1 MDKLVHKDASSHK
14 DAIAIQSGQTFR
26 VLGLD
31 IEFPFDPYGIQK
43 AMMGQIIRSFKNNQ
57 HSLIESPTGTGKTL
71 ILLCTSL
78 AWQRKCMS
86 NGCLFITSDVRQDYP
101 LPENLKK
108 QQLPC
113 FNTLPSHLHR
123 FHNFDPNSCPDSGS
137 KRRKIEHEKSNQFN
151 DLNNN
156 ISKQLEDEFD
166 EQRRLVSE
174 NPCSSKCSPD
184 SVSSWNEP
192 NQNHSALE
200 PCALE
205 QEEVSADIFALPRIY
220 YGTRTHRQISQVIK
234 ELNMTIYSRKLKVC
248 ILASRER
255 TCINNLAR
263 NSSEINETCRE
274 LTGDTSFKWWSS
286 RTVNRLAAQPLCQF
300 YREIQ
305 LMNSEFK
312 LINDEYESRV
322 WDLEEGIEFGRKRS
336 LCPYYGLRSL
346 QSDAHLTL
354 CPYNYIL
361 NPSIRDKLQIKLQ
374 NAIVILDEAHN
385 IEDVCRDCASFVID
399 TLQLNAL
406 LKMTITATMSVKQD
420 SKLAEAFQSF
430 RGIFVSINKYLLSLN
445 FSKPPYNDGHIEKV
459 AEILVEE
466 AEMIDLLESFGL
478 GHNNLNKLR
487 SNLVTIKGDGYA
499 DSAYSVGVNE
509 SVRNENKN
517 NFSFEQVQLVSQ
529 LIASVGFVYSGP
541 DGCRKDDYRLVL
553 SAYINCSTRNTV
565 GKPQVGLSKFG
576 FQTSDRLVR
585 KLSLL
590 CMNPAIVFGDVHR
603 SAWSVVVSSGTLAPL
618 ESYKTEL
625 DCNFSNVFE
634 GAHVIERGRLFATV
648 RK

>member
-14 DAIAIQSGQTFR
+14 DAITIQSGQTFR

-174 NPCSSKCSPD
+174 NPCSSKCSSD

-200 PCALE
+200 PCALA

-274 LTGDTSFKWWSS
+274 LRGDTSFKWWSS
-286 RTVNRLAAQPLCQF
+286 RTVNRLG
-300 YREIQ
+300 
-305 LMNSEFK
+305 S
-312 LINDEYESRV
+312 S
-322 WDLEEGIEFGRKRS
+322 
-336 LCPYYGLRSL
+336 
-346 QSDAHLTL
+346 
-354 CPYNYIL
+354 
-361 NPSIRDKLQIKLQ
+361 
-374 NAIVILDEAHN
+374 AI
-385 IEDVCRDCASFVID
+385 
-399 TLQLNAL
+399 
-406 LKMTITATMSVKQD
+406 MSV
-420 SKLAEAFQSF
+420 
-430 RGIFVSINKYLLSLN
+430 LS
-445 FSKPPYNDGHIEKV
+445 
-459 AEILVEE
+459 
-466 AEMIDLLESFGL
+466 
-478 GHNNLNKLR
+478 
-487 SNLVTIKGDGYA
+487 
-499 DSAYSVGVNE
+499 
-509 SVRNENKN
+509 
-517 NFSFEQVQLVSQ
+517 
-529 LIASVGFVYSGP
+529 
-541 DGCRKDDYRLVL
+541 
-553 SAYINCSTRNTV
+553 
-565 GKPQVGLSKFG
+565 
-576 FQTSDRLVR
+576 
-585 KLSLL
+585 
-590 CMNPAIVFGDVHR
+590 
-603 SAWSVVVSSGTLAPL
+603 
-618 ESYKTEL
+618 
-625 DCNFSNVFE
+625 
-634 GAHVIERGRLFATV
+634 
-648 RK
+648 